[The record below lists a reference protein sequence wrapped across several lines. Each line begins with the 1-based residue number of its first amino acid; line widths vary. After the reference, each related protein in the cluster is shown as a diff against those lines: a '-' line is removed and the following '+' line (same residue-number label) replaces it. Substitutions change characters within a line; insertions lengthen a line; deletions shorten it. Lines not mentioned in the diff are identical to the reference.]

1 MVGGA
6 GGDATR
12 YNPSTTAAAIAISRL
27 INPRLE
33 AVSEEAR
40 IERGSNRW

>member
-1 MVGGA
+1 MVGAA

-12 YNPSTTAAAIAISRL
+12 YNPSTTAAATAIRRL
-27 INPRLE
+27 INPRFE

-40 IERGSNRW
+40 NERGSNR